1 MSWIS
6 ASLTLVLSLGM
17 VHAAGGP
24 AFARQST
31 VTKTEVRPFQV
42 VWVEGNKVIVRGN
55 DGAQE
60 ITVPDDFRFDVDGR
74 QVSVRELKPGMK
86 GTATITTTTTVTP
99 VHVTEVRNGQVL
111 RRVGNSLIIRDE
123 TGVRRYTEGEIAKRN
138 VQMIRNGR
146 PASFRDFREG
156 DRLTATIVTE
166 GPPEVVTEREVAA
179 MLTTPEPAP
188 QPAPRV
194 TKRTTVTLKPG
205 SAAANATSDAAAAPS
220 GTTSARRLPRTAS
233 PLRLVGL
240 LGAASVAIGAALTA
254 VRRRRFV

>member
-6 ASLTLVLSLGM
+6 ASLSIVLGLGM
-17 VHAAGGP
+17 VHVVSGP

-42 VWVEGNKVIVRGN
+42 VWVEGNKVIVRG
-55 DGAQE
+55 DQGAQE
-60 ITVPDDFRFDVDGR
+60 ITVPDEFRFNVDGR

-111 RRVGNSLIIRDE
+111 QRTGNSLTIRDE
-123 TGVRRYTEGEIAKRN
+123 TGVRRYTEADVAKRN

-146 PASFRDFREG
+146 PANFRDFREG

-166 GPPEVVTEREVAA
+166 GPPEVVTEREVEA
-179 MLTTPEPAP
+179 MLTTPAPAP
-188 QPAPRV
+188 EPAPRV

-220 GTTSARRLPRTAS
+220 GTTSARQLPRTAS
-233 PLRLVGL
+233 PLPLVGL
-240 LGAASVAIGAALTA
+240 LGVASLAIGAVLTA
-254 VRRRRFV
+254 CRRRRAA